1 MMMKGGTYVKGKP
14 KKTRQ
19 GNSQYTLR
27 SATSRNKAKKKYRG
41 QGKQK
46 QLHQFI
52 MAALICNLPSVEVWV
67 RKEYLTGHQSGH
79 GEFVK
84 GVWVSCKSIPGR
96 TFYFE
101 TYLPEY
107 AAMYDKLPISA
118 FVSAPETPSPDMD
131 LPNLQFWNCMDYGVV
146 AVTKQ
151 FIGSMDYELY
161 TRDFGIQKGTYICT
175 IDNYH
180 QDPEV
185 VDYATSENPAEHK
198 SHNLIELENGQYA
211 LYPNNRMRIYDNSL
225 TPVEPKM
232 PDFKVST
239 QYYQV
244 ENGFER
250 LGMGREDE
258 YFWKTAKERE
268 NSPEKEENDS
278 K

>member
-1 MMMKGGTYVKGKP
+1 
-14 KKTRQ
+14 
-19 GNSQYTLR
+19 
-27 SATSRNKAKKKYRG
+27 
-41 QGKQK
+41 
-46 QLHQFI
+46 

-67 RKEYLTGHQSGH
+67 RKEYLTDHQSGH

-118 FVSAPETPSPDMD
+118 FVSAPETPNPDMD

-211 LYPNNRMRIYDNSL
+211 LYPNNRMRIYDDSL

-268 NSPEKEENDS
+268 NSFKKEENDS
-278 K
+278 E